1 MDSTATI
8 SHSVRFAR
16 RIAGN
21 IGESLEDSA
30 SSWNVNAADAMFE
43 EDSPPLASHTEP
55 PSV

>member
-43 EDSPPLASHTEP
+43 EDFPPLASHTEP